1 MRKLIALVASTAALL
16 IASMA
21 NAAPVDVVFTETAP
35 GATTWTLSINVPANL
50 DVGSLNFHIV
60 PSAGSD
66 FVIGGSAGTT
76 IDAFTPTGFSVKL
89 VDAAGLSLSFVPSGA
104 NTTIVPIG
112 TADASFTIGT
122 LTANYTSGCNQGG
135 GPLSSA
141 GGCDDRFLGGE
152 FDVGGTILGAV
163 DPNTGEAA
171 VHDWT
176 VRFVPEPGAMLLLG
190 IGIAALSMVRRKA

>member
-1 MRKLIALVASTAALL
+1 MRKLIALVASTGALL

-21 NAAPVDVVFTETAP
+21 NAAPVDVVFTQTAP
-35 GATTWTLSINVPANL
+35 GASTWTLTINVPTGI
-50 DVGSLNFHIV
+50 DVGSLNFHV
-60 PSAGSD
+60 VSTSPQAD

-76 IDAFTPTGFSVKL
+76 IDAFVPTGFSGFL
-89 VDAAGLSLSFVPSGA
+89 RTGSDLSLSFVPSGA

-112 TADASFTIGT
+112 AADASFTIGT
-122 LTANYTSGCNQGG
+122 LSGNFVGCNQSG
-135 GPLSSA
+135 GPLNAEGACASQFVSGA
-141 GGCDDRFLGGE
+141 
-152 FDVGGTILGAV
+152 DVGGTILGAI
-163 DPNTGEAA
+163 DLEGNAA